1 LILRSAKQ
9 PEARGIWILNRVEDD
24 GWEALQGCEASIT
37 PTYVTRQIRAPSK
50 TFTTFTQSEHYLET
64 SSYPTPIG
72 HPGERSEYL

>member
-1 LILRSAKQ
+1 M
-9 PEARGIWILNRVEDD
+9 WILNRVEDD
-24 GWEALQGCEASIT
+24 GVGK
-37 PTYVTRQIRAPSK
+37 RAPSK